1 MKSLPHPTFYRL
13 TLLLTIFVC
22 EFAVTKT
29 SYADANLE
37 LMGELIQGALVQGRV
52 SPGVSVKVLDREPVV
67 DSQGGF
73 VFGLGR
79 DAPGELI
86 VTTVSANGDVT
97 KHTFPVKQREYKT
110 QRIEGVE
117 QKYVEPPAEVLERI
131 KQENASVWRA
141 RQTQREAKDFAEGFI
156 WPAKGPVTG
165 VYGSQRIF
173 NGVPKRPHFGL
184 DIAGP
189 VGEKVRAPAAGV
201 VTLVNNDM
209 YYSGGTLILDHG
221 QGVSSTFIHLS
232 KIHVKEGD
240 TIEQGQLIAEI
251 GATGRVTGPH
261 LDWRINWFDERLD
274 PALLLPPQ
282 AAGP

>member
-1 MKSLPHPTFYRL
+1 MKSLPHPNHFHCAL
-13 TLLLTIFVC
+13 FLAIFI
-22 EFAVTKT
+22 FAVPKP
-29 SYADANLE
+29 SYAESNLE
-37 LMGELIQGALVQGRV
+37 LMDDLIQGALVQGRV
-52 SPGVSVKVLDREPVV
+52 SPGMSVKVLDRELFI

-79 DAPGELI
+79 DTPSELT
-86 VTTVSANGDVT
+86 VTTVSANGEET
-97 KHTFPVKQREYKT
+97 THTFSVKQREYKT
-110 QRIEGVE
+110 QRVDGVE

-131 KQENASVWRA
+131 KRENASVWQA
-141 RQTQREAKDFAEGFI
+141 RQTQRVAKDFAQGFI

-189 VGEKVRAPAAGV
+189 VGEKVAAPAAGV

-232 KIHVKEGD
+232 KLHVKEGEAV
-240 TIEQGQLIAEI
+240 EQGQLIAEI

-274 PALLLPPQ
+274 PALLLPPR
-282 AAGP
+282 AAKP